1 LFGVAGDA
9 DEKAVICGT
18 LISAGFAS
26 ESLLP
31 MAKFPELLNLPGKFM
46 TDTISDML
54 TRIRNSLA
62 AKKTEVAMPY
72 SKFKHSLAKVLQQ
85 EGWIK
90 NIDIKEEGRI
100 KNLSLVLKY
109 DEAGLPAISGLKR
122 VSKPGQRIYA
132 DKTAIP
138 KVLGG
143 LGTTIVSTSKGLMTD
158 KLARK
163 EKVGGE
169 VICQIW

>member
-1 LFGVAGDA
+1 
-9 DEKAVICGT
+9 
-18 LISAGFAS
+18 
-26 ESLLP
+26 
-31 MAKFPELLNLPGKFM
+31 M

-54 TRIRNSLA
+54 TRIRNALA
-62 AKKTEVAMPY
+62 AKKADVLMPY
-72 SKFKHSLAKVLQQ
+72 SKFKHNLAKVLMQ

-90 NIDIKEEGRI
+90 NIEVKEEGRL
-100 KNLSLVLKY
+100 KNLLVVLKY
-109 DEAGLPAISGLKR
+109 DDQGLPTISGLKR

-143 LGTTIVSTSKGLMTD
+143 MGITIVSTSRGLMTD
-158 KLARK
+158 KHARK